1 MSKEN
6 LKVATVLSV
15 KIKQKTRNSLKVSN
29 DPKMPIVYKTL
40 LAHQDMT
47 KKITFMKRI
56 KER

>member
-29 DPKMPIVYKTL
+29 APKMPIVYKRQNFL
-40 LAHQDMT
+40 
-47 KKITFMKRI
+47 
-56 KER
+56 